1 MAIGSGLAAQIGF
14 AAEST
19 YGTYVAPTRFL
30 EFNKADLKKVKNT
43 VQGGGLAAGR
53 FAQLGSRR
61 AVTSEAAAGSVEM
74 EVINKGF
81 GLLLAHLL
89 GSSATAV
96 QQGGSTAYLQAHT
109 LGDNFGKSLTTQVG
123 VPDLTGTVRPY
134 TYKGCKLTGAEFSCK
149 VDELLTASF
158 DVDGRQTSEVESLAT
173 ASLTSGVAPF
183 HFAQMT
189 VKLGTYGS
197 EASVS
202 GVKGFS
208 LKFERGMA
216 TDRFYAA
223 AAGLKAEPVM
233 NEFVKVS
240 GSFDVDLV
248 NKADFADRFASDS
261 STSLVIEFV
270 GPLIASTY
278 YQTFRIKVP
287 MIFFDGDTPTVEG
300 PDVVS
305 GGYSFVGQ
313 YDGINSLIAID
324 YISTD
329 TTL

>member
-134 TYKGCKLTGAEFSCK
+134 TYKAFALGVDSPPDTRRGA
-149 VDELLTASF
+149 
-158 DVDGRQTSEVESLAT
+158 
-173 ASLTSGVAPF
+173 
-183 HFAQMT
+183 
-189 VKLGTYGS
+189 
-197 EASVS
+197 
-202 GVKGFS
+202 
-208 LKFERGMA
+208 
-216 TDRFYAA
+216 
-223 AAGLKAEPVM
+223 
-233 NEFVKVS
+233 
-240 GSFDVDLV
+240 
-248 NKADFADRFASDS
+248 
-261 STSLVIEFV
+261 
-270 GPLIASTY
+270 
-278 YQTFRIKVP
+278 
-287 MIFFDGDTPTVEG
+287 
-300 PDVVS
+300 
-305 GGYSFVGQ
+305 
-313 YDGINSLIAID
+313 
-324 YISTD
+324 
-329 TTL
+329 